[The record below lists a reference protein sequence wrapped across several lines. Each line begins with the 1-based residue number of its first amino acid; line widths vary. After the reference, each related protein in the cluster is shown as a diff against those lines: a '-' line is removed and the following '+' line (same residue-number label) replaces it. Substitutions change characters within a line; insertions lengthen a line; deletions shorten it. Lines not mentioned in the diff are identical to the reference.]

1 MNSLHT
7 HYDTLM
13 VSRNASPEVIRAAF
27 KSLSQKYHP
36 DKNNHPNADRIM
48 QQFNE
53 SYKTLSDPI
62 ERSKY
67 DRSLAEYESKFND
80 ENNFQ
85 YDFAKT
91 DHGSGR
97 RSKVVVINIPDSIS
111 LDSTKEKIRKFTAS
125 KPKSATHDSKVLKI
139 FLNLII
145 IILILTLIVLLTW
158 TALSI

>member
-36 DKNNHPNADRIM
+36 DRNNHPNADQIM

-53 SYKTLSDPI
+53 AYAALSNPI

-67 DRSLAEYESKFND
+67 DRSLAEYESKLN
-80 ENNFQ
+80 EESL
-85 YDFAKT
+85 YDSARK
-91 DHGSGR
+91 DYGSER
-97 RSKVVVINIPDSIS
+97 QNKVVVINIPDSIS
-111 LDSTKEKIRKFTAS
+111 LSGTKEKIHDFVSS
-125 KPKSATHDSKVLKI
+125 KPSSATSNSKGLKL
-139 FLNLII
+139 FLNFITVIMII
-145 IILILTLIVLLTW
+145 IIIGFFILFAIEIVT
-158 TALSI
+158 